1 MKKCH
6 HGRVQVRSSDDVEL
20 AVHDLGG
27 EGPPLLLA
35 HATGFHGRAWGPL
48 VPALASH
55 FRCWSLDFRGH
66 GDSTHPVP
74 PDFDWQSFGD
84 DVLAVV
90 DALDVG
96 TPFGLGHSQ
105 GATAFLLAES
115 GRPGTFEALYLFE
128 PVAPPPGRPSTP
140 DDDHPLVVGARRRHD
155 TFPSVDAAVAHL
167 AAKRPL
173 ARFHPAALRGYVE
186 HGVAPAP
193 GGGVTLKC
201 RRDDEAQMY
210 RMGQVQRSFDHLSEV
225 RCPATVAR
233 GSHSEA
239 VSAELAARQAAELPA
254 GRLEVFDGLGHFGL
268 LEEPARVADSVVR
281 ALLGGG

>member
-1 MKKCH
+1 
-6 HGRVQVRSSDDVEL
+6 VQVRSSDDVEL

-27 EGPPLLLA
+27 DGPPLLVA

-48 VPALASH
+48 APALASR

-66 GDSTHPVP
+66 GDSTRPVP
-74 PDFDWQSFGD
+74 PHFDWQGFGD

-90 DALDVG
+90 DALG
-96 TPFGLGHSQ
+96 AGALFGLGHSQ
-105 GATAFLLAES
+105 GATAFLLAEQA
-115 GRPGTFEALYLFE
+115 RPGTFEALYLYE
-128 PVAPPPGRPSTP
+128 PVAPPPGRPASP

-155 TFPSVDAAVAHL
+155 TFTSVDAAVAHL

-173 ARFHPAALRGYVE
+173 ANFDPAALRDFVE
-186 HGVAPAP
+186 HGVVTLP

-201 RRDDEAQMY
+201 RREDEAQVY
-210 RMGQVQRSFDHLSEV
+210 RMGQVQRAFDHLDEV
-225 RCPATVAR
+225 RCPTTVAR

-239 VSAELAARQAAELPA
+239 MSAELTARQAAELPA

-268 LEEPARVADSVVR
+268 LEEPSRVAGSVVR
-281 ALLGGG
+281 ALLDG